1 MERQTSPGGSEFPS
15 RSSTPRQKLKASFGV
30 CLIPLFGG
38 FILWITAPKPPQG
51 DLKSLLSQAS
61 LAQSLP
67 IQPQQPLPRIWKQ
80 RLPPLLAMRLWR
92 QGKGSWLQIWGPHA
106 DSSPLLL
113 LRAGKEA
120 DTVPLSLRWGPYRVV
135 AADALGLQSLQQS
148 LRNPAQHRF
157 GPRCAALE
165 SSDAALFWSGSGLVA
180 TTANWSPFLMPLQQG
195 CFQLQGMRWWGKT
208 RGGDGVLRSTVPMAQ
223 PQEPVWPTSAAP
235 LLLQGDSLAPL
246 LGPLLEPLLDGAS
259 KKLLLQ
265 SPFQLQLLFNPANN
279 PYQASIWISLQ
290 PQGKRARQD
299 FERLL
304 ERLKTQ
310 LPAELQLKSRNGV
323 SELRNPKGW
332 VQAGWRWQQN
342 NKLLIVLGASPNNQ
356 LEPGVVL
363 SGFKQLSGL
372 TLVAAPRLLDQRG
385 LLPGDM
391 PLVLK
396 KSALFKG
403 HWRAGRAGAA
413 AQVIGVSETL
423 D

>member
-1 MERQTSPGGSEFPS
+1 
-15 RSSTPRQKLKASFGV
+15 
-30 CLIPLFGG
+30 
-38 FILWITAPKPPQG
+38 
-51 DLKSLLSQAS
+51 
-61 LAQSLP
+61 
-67 IQPQQPLPRIWKQ
+67 
-80 RLPPLLAMRLWR
+80 MRLWR

-208 RGGDGVLRSTVPMAQ
+208 RGGDGVLRSTAPMAQ

-356 LEPGVVL
+356 LAPSVVL

>member
-1 MERQTSPGGSEFPS
+1 
-15 RSSTPRQKLKASFGV
+15 
-30 CLIPLFGG
+30 
-38 FILWITAPKPPQG
+38 
-51 DLKSLLSQAS
+51 
-61 LAQSLP
+61 
-67 IQPQQPLPRIWKQ
+67 
-80 RLPPLLAMRLWR
+80 MRLWR
-92 QGKGSWLQIWGPHA
+92 QGNGSWLQIWGPHA

-113 LRAGKEA
+113 LKAGNEA

-148 LRNPAQHRF
+148 LRKPAQHRF

-195 CFQLQGMRWWGKT
+195 CFQLQGRRWWGKT
-208 RGGDGVLRSTVPMAQ
+208 RGGDGVLRSTGPIAQ

-246 LGPLLEPLLDGAS
+246 LGPLLEPLLDRAS

-356 LEPGVVL
+356 LPPGVVL
-363 SGFKQLSGL
+363 SDFKQLSGL

>member
-1 MERQTSPGGSEFPS
+1 
-15 RSSTPRQKLKASFGV
+15 
-30 CLIPLFGG
+30 
-38 FILWITAPKPPQG
+38 
-51 DLKSLLSQAS
+51 
-61 LAQSLP
+61 
-67 IQPQQPLPRIWKQ
+67 
-80 RLPPLLAMRLWR
+80 
-92 QGKGSWLQIWGPHA
+92 
-106 DSSPLLL
+106 
-113 LRAGKEA
+113 
-120 DTVPLSLRWGPYRVV
+120 
-135 AADALGLQSLQQS
+135 
-148 LRNPAQHRF
+148 
-157 GPRCAALE
+157 
-165 SSDAALFWSGSGLVA
+165 
-180 TTANWSPFLMPLQQG
+180 MPLQQG

-208 RGGDGVLRSTVPMAQ
+208 RGGDGVLRSTGPMPQ

-235 LLLQGDSLAPL
+235 LLLQGESMAPI

-279 PYQASIWISLQ
+279 PYQASIWITLK

-299 FERLL
+299 FEQLL

-310 LPAELQLKSRNGV
+310 LPVELQLKSRNGV

-356 LEPGVVL
+356 LAPGVVL

-385 LLPGDM
+385 LLPGNM